1 MKKGIG
7 ASEGIGI
14 GYILKLE
21 EPILNIPNSPVEN
34 AHDEFIRFQNTVNIF
49 IEKTLAMANI
59 LKMQTGEKEA
69 EILEGHVAIIQDP
82 SIIDGVKEKIEEG
95 LCAEQALSNVCQTFI
110 DIFSAT
116 KDPLTMERITDIE
129 DVKTRMLK
137 LLMGIE
143 EVSLAA
149 LPQNTIL
156 VAKDFTPSMTVGL
169 SKEHVI
175 GILTELGGY
184 TSHSAI
190 LARSLG
196 IPAVLN
202 IKDLLQETKNGQEA
216 ILDGESGIVFLSPDA
231 ATKAQYQQEQQTFL
245 ENKKSLQTYKGKPTC
260 TKDGV
265 TVDLLCN
272 IGSLKDAKD
281 ALDCDGEGIGLFRTE
296 FLFMERN
303 SLPTEEEQFEAY
315 KEVAKIFGNKPITIR
330 TLDIG
335 GDKEIPYL
343 NLEKEENPFLGYRAI
358 RICLSQTDLFRT
370 QLRSILRASAYGNI
384 QILLPFITSLEELRA
399 AKEIIEETKRELS
412 EKNIPFKKDIPIG
425 VMIETPAAT
434 LISDLFAKESDFFSI
449 GTNDL
454 IQYTIAVDRGN
465 TQISNLY
472 TPYHPAVLRA
482 ISHIITCAKKEGIPV
497 CMCGEAAADPQLI
510 PLLLSYGLDKFS
522 VGPNSVLNTRKII
535 AKWDKKNADSLATQ
549 VSALTTTDEIK
560 KLLTLY

>member
-1 MKKGIG
+1 
-7 ASEGIGI
+7 
-14 GYILKLE
+14 
-21 EPILNIPNSPVEN
+21 
-34 AHDEFIRFQNTVNIF
+34 
-49 IEKTLAMANI
+49 
-59 LKMQTGEKEA
+59 
-69 EILEGHVAIIQDP
+69 
-82 SIIDGVKEKIEEG
+82 
-95 LCAEQALSNVCQTFI
+95 
-110 DIFSAT
+110 
-116 KDPLTMERITDIE
+116 
-129 DVKTRMLK
+129 
-137 LLMGIE
+137 
-143 EVSLAA
+143 
-149 LPQNTIL
+149 
-156 VAKDFTPSMTVGL
+156 
-169 SKEHVI
+169 
-175 GILTELGGY
+175 
-184 TSHSAI
+184 
-190 LARSLG
+190 
-196 IPAVLN
+196 
-202 IKDLLQETKNGQEA
+202 
-216 ILDGESGIVFLSPDA
+216 
-231 ATKAQYQQEQQTFL
+231 
-245 ENKKSLQTYKGKPTC
+245 
-260 TKDGV
+260 
-265 TVDLLCN
+265 
-272 IGSLKDAKD
+272 
-281 ALDCDGEGIGLFRTE
+281 
-296 FLFMERN
+296 MERN